1 VRKLRTSFIHH
12 LTLDVKVM
20 VKVTASI
27 RHFTPAPPEQGQA
40 VVVPGAEQ
48 LPLTAQVIADYIRQD
63 APRLL
68 NDLEAVVRTYVCNA
82 YMSLSAPAFCPLSDT
97 SLARWGLVARR

>member
-48 LPLTAQVIADYIRQD
+48 LPLTAKVIADYIRQD

-68 NDLEAVVRTYVCNA
+68 NDLEAVVRTYVLQCLHV
-82 YMSLSAPAFCPLSDT
+82 SERPCLLPI
-97 SLARWGLVARR
+97 V